1 MKKRNIFSVLLIQA
15 SLFTFSLTNIIMFP
29 ILSFYEFL
37 PIIERYTY
45 KKAYPEEEV
54 EIPSLTLNQKL
65 TLPVVIPL
73 SLIIFSVLF
82 IPVLLY
88 CIIKYIVELCV

>member
-1 MKKRNIFSVLLIQA
+1 MKKHNIFFTLLAETLVFGIYFTIVLL
-15 SLFTFSLTNIIMFP
+15 SP

-65 TLPVVIPL
+65 TLPVIIPL
-73 SLIIFSVLF
+73 SLIVFSILF
-82 IPVLLY
+82 IPSFLY
-88 CIIKYIVELCV
+88 STLKQIF

>member
-1 MKKRNIFSVLLIQA
+1 MKKRNIFYILLAQTLVLTIHFTIVLL
-15 SLFTFSLTNIIMFP
+15 FP

-73 SLIIFSVLF
+73 SLIVFSILF
-82 IPVLLY
+82 IPLFLY
-88 CIIKYIVELCV
+88 STLKQIF

>member
-1 MKKRNIFSVLLIQA
+1 MKKSTMFYIFLIQA
-15 SLFTFSLTNIIMFP
+15 SASTINLTIIVLFP

-37 PIIERYTY
+37 PILERYTY
-45 KKAYPEEEV
+45 KKAYPNKEV

-73 SLIIFSVLF
+73 ALIVFSILF
-82 IPVLLY
+82 IPIFLY
-88 CIIKYIVELCV
+88 CIIKQIF

>member
-1 MKKRNIFSVLLIQA
+1 MKKRNIFYILLAQTLVLAIHFSIVLL
-15 SLFTFSLTNIIMFP
+15 FP

-73 SLIIFSVLF
+73 SLIVFSILF
-82 IPVLLY
+82 IPLFLY
-88 CIIKYIVELCV
+88 STLKQIF

>member
-1 MKKRNIFSVLLIQA
+1 MEKHNTFIELFDKALVITIHFTIVLL
-15 SLFTFSLTNIIMFP
+15 LP

-37 PIIERYTY
+37 PILERYTY
-45 KKAYPEEEV
+45 KKAYPNKEV

-73 SLIIFSVLF
+73 SLIVFSILF
-82 IPVLLY
+82 IPIFLY
-88 CIIKYIVELCV
+88 CIIKQIF

>member
-1 MKKRNIFSVLLIQA
+1 MKKHNIFYQLLDETLVFTIHFTIVLL
-15 SLFTFSLTNIIMFP
+15 FP

-37 PIIERYTY
+37 PIIERYVY

-65 TLPVVIPL
+65 TLPVMIPL
-73 SLIIFSVLF
+73 SLIVFLVLF
-82 IPVLLY
+82 IPSLLY
-88 CIIKYIVELCV
+88 CIIKQIF

>member
-1 MKKRNIFSVLLIQA
+1 MKKRNIFYILLAETLVLGIHFTIVLL
-15 SLFTFSLTNIIMFP
+15 SP

-65 TLPVVIPL
+65 TLPVIIPL
-73 SLIIFSVLF
+73 SLIVFSILF
-82 IPVLLY
+82 IPLFLY
-88 CIIKYIVELCV
+88 SILKQIF

>member
-1 MKKRNIFSVLLIQA
+1 MKKRNIFYILLEQTLVLAIHFSIVLL
-15 SLFTFSLTNIIMFP
+15 FP

-37 PIIERYTY
+37 PILERYFY
-45 KKAYPEEEV
+45 KKAHPEEEV

-73 SLIIFSVLF
+73 SLIVFSILF
-82 IPVLLY
+82 IPIFLY
-88 CIIKYIVELCV
+88 CIIKQIF

>member
-1 MKKRNIFSVLLIQA
+1 MKKRNMFYRLLNDALVITIYFTIVLL
-15 SLFTFSLTNIIMFP
+15 FP

-37 PIIERYTY
+37 PILERYTY
-45 KKAYPEEEV
+45 KKAYPNKEV

-73 SLIIFSVLF
+73 ALIVFSILF
-82 IPVLLY
+82 IPIFLY
-88 CIIKYIVELCV
+88 CIIKQIF

>member
-1 MKKRNIFSVLLIQA
+1 MKKYNIFFTLLTQTLALTIHFTIVLL
-15 SLFTFSLTNIIMFP
+15 FP

-37 PIIERYTY
+37 PIIERYLY

-73 SLIIFSVLF
+73 SLIVFSILF
-82 IPVLLY
+82 IPLFLY
-88 CIIKYIVELCV
+88 STLKQIF

>member
-1 MKKRNIFSVLLIQA
+1 MEKHNTFLVLFTEALVITIHLTIVLL
-15 SLFTFSLTNIIMFP
+15 FP

-37 PIIERYTY
+37 PILERYTY
-45 KKAYPEEEV
+45 KKAYPNKEV

-73 SLIIFSVLF
+73 ALIVFSILF
-82 IPVLLY
+82 IPIFLY
-88 CIIKYIVELCV
+88 CIIKQIF

>member
-1 MKKRNIFSVLLIQA
+1 
-15 SLFTFSLTNIIMFP
+15 MFP

-73 SLIIFSVLF
+73 SLIVFSILF
-82 IPVLLY
+82 IPLFLY
-88 CIIKYIVELCV
+88 STLKQIF

>member
-1 MKKRNIFSVLLIQA
+1 MKKHNIFYQLLDETLVFTIHFTIVLL
-15 SLFTFSLTNIIMFP
+15 FP

-37 PIIERYTY
+37 PIIERYVY

-73 SLIIFSVLF
+73 SLIVFLVLF
-82 IPVLLY
+82 IPSLLY
-88 CIIKYIVELCV
+88 CIIKQIF

>member
-1 MKKRNIFSVLLIQA
+1 MKKRNIFYILHEQTLILTIYFSIVLL
-15 SLFTFSLTNIIMFP
+15 SP

-73 SLIIFSVLF
+73 SLIVFLVLF
-82 IPVLLY
+82 IPSLLY
-88 CIIKYIVELCV
+88 CIIKQIF

>member
-1 MKKRNIFSVLLIQA
+1 MEKDNIFLA
-15 SLFTFSLTNIIMFP
+15 LFTQALVITINFTLRVLFP

-37 PIIERYTY
+37 PIIERYLY
-45 KKAYPEEEV
+45 EKAYPEEEV

-73 SLIIFSVLF
+73 VLIVFSILF
-82 IPVLLY
+82 IPIFLY
-88 CIIKYIVELCV
+88 YTIKQIF

>member
-1 MKKRNIFSVLLIQA
+1 MEKHNTFIELFDKALVITIHFTIIALL
-15 SLFTFSLTNIIMFP
+15 P

-37 PIIERYTY
+37 PILERYTY
-45 KKAYPEEEV
+45 KKAYPNEEV

-73 SLIIFSVLF
+73 SLIVFSILF
-82 IPVLLY
+82 IPIFLY
-88 CIIKYIVELCV
+88 CIIKQIF

>member
-1 MKKRNIFSVLLIQA
+1 MKKHNIFFTLLAQTLVLAIHFSIVLL
-15 SLFTFSLTNIIMFP
+15 FP

-73 SLIIFSVLF
+73 SLIVFSILF
-82 IPVLLY
+82 IPLFLY
-88 CIIKYIVELCV
+88 STLKQIF